1 MSVLS
6 DLLALQKTDIAISQ
20 ARHRLAHLPQIEVHA
35 QAAISLAKVK
45 KQIEVATSR
54 HSQAQLEIAQL
65 EIESHQLGVTAERLK
80 KQLRSVIAI
89 REIEALQHE
98 IANSEVSR
106 SLLDDKE
113 LELMEVV
120 DALASEI
127 VSLSENE
134 QSESNHLSASR
145 NELEIS
151 QISIRQEIQKLD
163 EDRSAISLV
172 IPAKH
177 LADYESKRK
186 HISGG
191 AVAELRGPTCQSC
204 HLDIARGEL
213 DAMKKLPADEFP
225 ECPNC
230 GCYLV
235 I

>member
-35 QAAISLAKVK
+35 ESVSALAKVK
-45 KQIEVATSR
+45 QQAEVAASR
-54 HSQAQLEIAQL
+54 HSEAQLEIAQL
-65 EIESHQLGVTAERLK
+65 EIESHQLDVKSERSK
-80 KQLRSVIAI
+80 KQLRSVFAI
-89 REIEALQHE
+89 REVEALQHE
-98 IANSEVSR
+98 IANCEESR
-106 SLLDDKE
+106 SSLDDKE
-113 LELMEVV
+113 LGLMELV
-120 DALASEI
+120 DSLASEME
-127 VSLSENE
+127 SLSESE
-134 QSESNHLSASR
+134 QSESNRLSASLQ
-145 NELEIS
+145 ELELG
-151 QISIRQEIQKLD
+151 QTAIRREIQQLN
-163 EDRSAISLV
+163 ERRSAITLV
-172 IPAKH
+172 IPERH

-191 AVAELRGPTCQSC
+191 AVAELHGSTCQSC

-213 DAMKKLPADEFP
+213 DAMKKLPASEFP

>member
-6 DLLALQKTDIAISQ
+6 DLLGLQKTDIAISQ

-35 QAAISLAKVK
+35 QAVISLAKVK
-45 KQIEVATSR
+45 KQIEIATKR
-54 HSQAQLEIAQL
+54 HDQAQLEIAQL
-65 EIESHQLGVTAERLK
+65 EIETHQLGVTAERLR

-89 REIEALQHE
+89 REFEALQHE
-98 IANSEVSR
+98 ISNCEESR

-113 LELMEVV
+113 LELMELV

-127 VSLSENE
+127 MSLSESE
-134 QSESNHLSASR
+134 QFESNHLSTSR
-145 NELEIS
+145 NQLELS
-151 QISIRQEIQKLD
+151 QIAIRQEIKVLD
-163 EDRSAISLV
+163 EHRSAISLV
-172 IPAKH
+172 IPARQ

-191 AVAELRGPTCQSC
+191 AVAELHGPTCQSC

>member
-1 MSVLS
+1 MIVLS

-45 KQIEVATSR
+45 KEIESAASR
-54 HSQAQLEIAQL
+54 HREAQLEIAQL
-65 EIESHQLGVTAERLK
+65 EIETKQLGVTAERLK

-98 IANSEVSR
+98 IAICEESR

-113 LELMEVV
+113 LGLMELV

-127 VSLSENE
+127 ILLSEKE
-134 QSESNHLSASR
+134 QSESNHLSVSR
-145 NELEIS
+145 NELETS
-151 QISIRQEIQKLD
+151 QIAIRQEIQELD
-163 EDRSAISLV
+163 ERRSAISLV
-172 IPAKH
+172 IPGRH
-177 LADYESKRK
+177 LVDYESKRK

-191 AVAELRGPTCQSC
+191 AVAELHGPTCQSC

-213 DAMKKLPADEFP
+213 DAMKKLPAEEFP